1 MAKKATTL
9 SFRDIV
15 LGAEADVIRKALEAR
30 TQIDQLIEE
39 RQRAYERIAALET
52 QVEEVIGEPGSF
64 PFPLPPL
71 PVAGL
76 DPKQDFLSRGAPA
89 AKKPQVRASAP
100 ATESAASESEEAA
113 KSSDEA

>member
-76 DPKQDFLSRGAPA
+76 DPKQEFLSRGTPV
-89 AKKPQVRASAP
+89 AKKPQARAAVQ
-100 ATESAASESEEAA
+100 ASENIPSESDETA

>member
-76 DPKQDFLSRGAPA
+76 DPKQDFLSRGTPA
-89 AKKPQVRASAP
+89 AKKPQGRAAAQAAETAAP
-100 ATESAASESEEAA
+100 DSEEAP
-113 KSSDEA
+113 KSSDET